1 MQKQK
6 SKRTKRLN
14 KSCRVYEVK
23 MGKYLYYVH
32 IHNIVLPTISQMFS
46 FRDAIRNC
54 FFYTISLD
62 YYLAWQNMQNLNS
75 KIEGF

>member
-1 MQKQK
+1 MKYK

-32 IHNIVLPTISQMFS
+32 IHNIVLPISKMLS
-46 FRDAIRNC
+46 FRDGIRNG
-54 FFYTISLD
+54 FFLSVSLD
-62 YYLAWQNMQNLNS
+62 YYSAWQYMQKLNS
-75 KIEGF
+75 KIEVF

>member
-1 MQKQK
+1 MKYK
-6 SKRTKRLN
+6 SKRTKRLK
-14 KSCRVYEVK
+14 KSVRVYEVK

-32 IHNIVLPTISQMFS
+32 IHNIVLPTISKMLS
-46 FRDAIRNC
+46 FRDAIRNG